1 MKKEVDSN
9 KQLEYSEL
17 NATFEAATTWQPAD
31 GVQIVQQ
38 PTSFLEKVE
47 AAASEGPKQLPAS

>member
-31 GVQIVQQ
+31 GIQIVQQ

-47 AAASEGPKQLPAS
+47 AAA